1 MIKPR
6 PLSPHLK
13 IYNMQQSSFPSIL
26 NRISGVLLGVI
37 FALFYFV
44 NRFIEYN
51 LCLSV
56 LNGISF
62 ADSFISIFVI
72 IYFAVLLA
80 YHFASGIRHYIWDA
94 GYNLELNSSSLW
106 ILVSLFILIFI
117 STLI

>member
-13 IYNMQQSSFPSIL
+13 IYNIQQSSFSSIF
-26 NRISGVLLGVI
+26 NRVSGVLLGVI

-62 ADSFISIFVI
+62 ADSFISIFLI
-72 IYFAVLLA
+72 IYFALLLS

-106 ILVSLFILIFI
+106 ILISVFVIILIT
-117 STLI
+117 TLI